1 MIHYITFCYI
11 ISQTTQA
18 DNPPHARE
26 HIAIGRVPST
36 VEIIAP
42 RDLTNAIPVVYYT
55 LVGYLDTET
64 LEVEI
69 HADL

>member
-11 ISQTTQA
+11 ISQITQA
-18 DNPPHARE
+18 DN
-26 HIAIGRVPST
+26 RVTPVTTEMS
-36 VEIIAP
+36 IFAY
-42 RDLTNAIPVVYYT
+42 LTNAIPVVYYT

-64 LEVEI
+64 LEVGI